1 MKASKFLTIALVL
14 MSLLSL
20 SLMPGAAQGPEPPP
34 QTQAPTGTEAE
45 IGSAFTYQG
54 YLASDDTP
62 VGGSCDFQFSLY
74 DALVRGTLVAG
85 PLEKTD
91 VPATEGYFTVQ
102 LDFGDVFDGTAL
114 WLAIA
119 VKCNDDVLYTSLA
132 PRQELTAAPYALSL
146 QPGAVI
152 SGSADP
158 VLHVVNHQE
167 AGGVTTAV
175 RGRSTA
181 TTGYNYGIMG
191 ETSSDQGV
199 GVYGIAHAATGL
211 NYGVVGKTSSDD
223 GVGVLGWSTT
233 STGFA
238 GKFFGDVAIG
248 GTLTKSAGSFK
259 IDHPLDPANKYL
271 SHSFVES
278 PDMLNIYNGNVILDQ
293 DGTAWV
299 ELPEWFEAVNGG
311 AEYRSE
317 YRYQLTC
324 IGGFAPV
331 YIAQKIEHNRFQIA
345 GGSPGLEVSWQ
356 VTGIRHDPYA
366 EAHRIP
372 VEEDKPADEL
382 GTYRRPE
389 LYGQPEELGVDYDL
403 LPPQETGAE

>member
-1 MKASKFLTIALVL
+1 MLMLVVFVFW
-14 MSLLSL
+14 SLGS
-20 SLMPGAAQGPEPPP
+20 GAAQGPETAPKT
-34 QTQAPTGTEAE
+34 QTPTGVQAE
-45 IGSAFTYQG
+45 LGSAFTYQG
-54 YLASDDTP
+54 FLASDGTP
-62 VGGSCDFQFSLY
+62 VGDLCGFQFRLY
-74 DALVRGTLVAG
+74 DAPSRGNLIAG
-85 PLEKTD
+85 PLEQEVSVLD
-91 VPATEGYFTVQ
+91 GYFTVQ

-119 VKCNDDVLYTSLA
+119 VKCTGELEYTSLS

-167 AGGVTTAV
+167 AGEVTTAV

-248 GTLTKSAGSFK
+248 GSLTKSAGSFK

-299 ELPEWFEAVNGG
+299 ELPEWFEALNGG
-311 AEYRSE
+311 AEYRSD